1 MSDIPLNDLL
11 TFALYLAAA
20 GIIAGVLAGL
30 FGIGGGTVLVPAFFE
45 VFGAVHVPDDVRM
58 HLALGSSMAIVVSTS
73 LRSFTSHQ
81 KRGTPDVALLKKWV
95 FAVPLGVIAAS
106 LLVAYISS
114 FGLRL
119 IFAVISVIVGL
130 KLLIGKDSW
139 RLGNDIPGNPARA
152 VIGWCIGLI
161 STLMGIG
168 GGVLN
173 NTFMTLYGRPMHQAV
188 GTSAGVGVLISIPA
202 FFGYIWAG
210 WGKSGLPPFSSG
222 YVNWL
227 TVLLIIPLT
236 LIVTPLGVR
245 LAHAMSRKA
254 LEISFGTYM
263 LIVAARFFWSL
274 A

>member
-1 MSDIPLNDLL
+1 M
-11 TFALYLAAA
+11 
-20 GIIAGVLAGL
+20 
-30 FGIGGGTVLVPAFFE
+30 
-45 VFGAVHVPDDVRM
+45 
-58 HLALGSSMAIVVSTS
+58 
-73 LRSFTSHQ
+73 
-81 KRGTPDVALLKKWV
+81 
-95 FAVPLGVIAAS
+95 
-106 LLVAYISS
+106 
-114 FGLRL
+114 
-119 IFAVISVIVGL
+119 ISVIVGL

-139 RLGNDIPGNPARA
+139 RLGSIFPAIPARA
-152 VIGWCIGLI
+152 VIGWCIGLV

-202 FFGYIWAG
+202 FLGYIWAG
-210 WGKSGLPPFSSG
+210 WGKAGLPPFSSG

-254 LEISFGTYM
+254 LGNQFWNLHADRRRTVLLEPCLRSVLQDHLVLLHGIGRQARQKTHAQQALVELALFGHHGAD
-263 LIVAARFFWSL
+263 IAARYVADPHLVQRHFRGKGH
-274 A
+274 AVGGGDRRR